1 MLNLVF
7 GTWFGSIPAVGFAVC
22 FAFVPIVINRCGGN
36 LIAIKGASRSRAHLT
51 LRALDAAPAQPSECK
66 NQ

>member
-22 FAFVPIVINRCGGN
+22 FAFVLIAISRCGGSP
-36 LIAIKGASRSRAHLT
+36 IAIKGASRSRGTPNIMLCVSFEFIG
-51 LRALDAAPAQPSECK
+51 D
-66 NQ
+66 